1 MTKLS
6 KKLGTFPS
14 EETDNKRETHQIN
27 QQTIPLR
34 DKSNGQ
40 F

>member
-1 MTKLS
+1 M
-6 KKLGTFPS
+6 KKLRQKLDNFPG

-34 DKSNGQ
+34 DKSNG
-40 F
+40 